1 MCKDNVEK
9 SIQKSSGSMGEVTRM
24 EQENKKTW
32 QEIMEAIYLLFIQ
45 LLTMN
50 Y

>member
-1 MCKDNVEK
+1 MEEG
-9 SIQKSSGSMGEVTRM
+9 IQKSSGSMGGKIM
-24 EQENKKTW
+24 EQEKKKTW

>member
-1 MCKDNVEK
+1 MKED
-9 SIQKSSGSMGEVTRM
+9 RM
-24 EQENKKTW
+24 ETENKKTW
-32 QEIMEAIYLLFIQ
+32 QEVMEAIYLLFIQ

>member
-1 MCKDNVEK
+1 MTVWSIVSITEVQTMSDEK
-9 SIQKSSGSMGEVTRM
+9 KL
-24 EQENKKTW
+24 W
-32 QEIMEAIYLLFIQ
+32 QEIMEAIYALFLQ